1 MSHLEQQIPG
11 SILMQHHGHTV
22 DSDCCLIAGILSVL
36 PGGLTCQLMKCIT
49 KMQNLSASGISC
61 LFNELCRCIVKE
73 DCLHKLQ
80 WLLLKMIKGKPKSF
94 FLGHKLCL
102 TDVLLLLLLLP
113 ILQAGRSCKLLR
125 NLICKVYAKLIQ
137 LTYVQYIKSVMNCRA
152 FRKAILNQLD
162 SSTSGGIDLT
172 AFLCSFP

>member
-1 MSHLEQQIPG
+1 
-11 SILMQHHGHTV
+11 
-22 DSDCCLIAGILSVL
+22 
-36 PGGLTCQLMKCIT
+36 
-49 KMQNLSASGISC
+49 
-61 LFNELCRCIVKE
+61 
-73 DCLHKLQ
+73 
-80 WLLLKMIKGKPKSF
+80 MIKGKPKSL
-94 FLGHKLCL
+94 FLCHKLCL